1 MRLKLAACLM
11 MAGGLAACAG
21 TPPPPPPMAAAEP
34 APARA
39 PMAMAPADGMYSGT
53 VVSTDDSGSRC
64 RKLPATA
71 RAQVR
76 SGMFALQGLRGKVGP
91 DGSVTAAGHRGMTM
105 SGMFANGTLDVTTTG
120 HGCGYHYS
128 LTHA

>member
-11 MAGGLAACAG
+11 IAGGLAACAS

-34 APARA
+34 APPPM
-39 PMAMAPADGMYSGT
+39 PMAMTPADGMYSGA
-53 VVSTDDSGSRC
+53 VVSTDDSKPRC

-71 RAQVR
+71 RTRVR
-76 SGMFALQGLRGKVGP
+76 NGMFALQGLRGKVGP
-91 DGSVTAAGHRGMTM
+91 DGSVTAAGRRGMM
-105 SGMFANGTLDVTTTG
+105 MKGMFSSNTLDVTTTG
-120 HGCGYHYS
+120 HGCGYHYT

>member
-11 MAGGLAACAG
+11 MAGGLAACG
-21 TPPPPPPMAAAEP
+21 STPPPSVPVAAAEP
-34 APARA
+34 APAPA
-39 PMAMAPADGMYSGT
+39 PMAMMPADGTYSGT
-53 VVSTDDSGSRC
+53 VVSTDDSRSRC

-76 SGMFALQGLRGKVGP
+76 NGMFMLGGVRGKVGS
-91 DGSVTAAGHRGMTM
+91 DGSVTAAGRRGMTM
-105 SGMFANGTLDVTTTG
+105 NGMFANGTLDVTTMG

>member
-1 MRLKLAACLM
+1 MRLKLAACLIV
-11 MAGGLAACAG
+11 AGGLAACAG
-21 TPPPPPPMAAAEP
+21 PPPPPAPMAAAEP
-34 APARA
+34 APAPA
-39 PMAMAPADGMYSGT
+39 PMAALPADGTYSGT
-53 VVSTDDSGSRC
+53 VVSADDSHPRC

-76 SGMFALQGLRGKVGP
+76 NGTFVLGGVHGKVGP
-91 DGSVTAAGHRGMTM
+91 DGSVTAAGRRGTTM
-105 SGMFANGTLDVTTTG
+105 SGTFANGTLDVTTTG

>member
-1 MRLKLAACLM
+1 MRLKLAACLFV
-11 MAGGLAACAG
+11 AGGLAACAS
-21 TPPPPPPMAAAEP
+21 PSPPPPPMAAAEP
-34 APARA
+34 APPPA
-39 PMAMAPADGMYSGT
+39 PMAMTPADGMYSGT
-53 VVSTDDSGSRC
+53 VVSTDDSRSRC

-76 SGMFALQGLRGKVGP
+76 NGSFALGGVRGKVGP
-91 DGSVTAAGHRGMTM
+91 DGSVTGAGRRGMTL
-105 SGMFANGTLDVTTTG
+105 SGTFANGTLDVTTMG

>member
-1 MRLKLAACLM
+1 MRLKLAACLIIT
-11 MAGGLAACAG
+11 GGLAACAS

-34 APARA
+34 APA
-39 PMAMAPADGMYSGT
+39 PMPAATMPVDGMYSGT
-53 VVSTDDSGSRC
+53 VVSSDNSGPRC

-76 SGMFALQGLRGKVGP
+76 NGAFALQGLRGKVGP
-91 DGSVTAAGHRGMTM
+91 DGSVTAAGRRGMTM
-105 SGMFANGTLDVTTTG
+105 NGMFANGALDVTTMG

>member
-11 MAGGLAACAG
+11 MTGALAACAG
-21 TPPPPPPMAAAEP
+21 TPPPPPMAAAEP
-34 APARA
+34 APALVA
-39 PMAMAPADGMYSGT
+39 AAMMPADGMYSGT
-53 VVSTDDSGSRC
+53 VVSGDNSGPRC

-71 RAQVR
+71 RARVR
-76 SGMFALQGLRGKVGP
+76 NGMFALQGLRGKVGP
-91 DGSVTAAGHRGMTM
+91 DGSVTAAGRRGMAMT
-105 SGMFANGTLDVTTTG
+105 GMFANGTLDLTTMG